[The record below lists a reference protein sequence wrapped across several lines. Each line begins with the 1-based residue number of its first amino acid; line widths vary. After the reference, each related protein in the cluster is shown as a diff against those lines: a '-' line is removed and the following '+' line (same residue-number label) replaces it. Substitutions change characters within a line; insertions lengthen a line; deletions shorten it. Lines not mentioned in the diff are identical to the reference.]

1 MKTQFPVTLKQ
12 FFMENLLAPS
22 KRHTND
28 ATSNNFVQA
37 IYSPEQLI
45 LQAKT
50 FALESHS
57 EHFYPD
63 GRPYFSHLESVSS
76 LAKQATIHDSS
87 LDEGTLLS
95 VSYLHDVIE
104 DTPVCYNQILT
115 HFGYEVADA
124 VASLTKN
131 KNLSKTEQI
140 QDSLNRILLTSKE
153 TQVVKLADRIAN
165 LSQTLL
171 LVDSKWT
178 PEYKEYYRE
187 ESTFINQK
195 LGNSSSLLSQKLSA
209 LISIYNR
216 I

>member
-1 MKTQFPVTLKQ
+1 
-12 FFMENLLAPS
+12 METNLFNS
-22 KRHTND
+22 
-28 ATSNNFVQA
+28 
-37 IYSPEQLI
+37 EQLI
-45 LQAKT
+45 FQART
-50 FALESHS
+50 FAFESHS

-63 GRPYFSHLESVSS
+63 GRPYFSHLESVSN
-76 LAKQATIHDSS
+76 LAKQATTQDSS

-95 VSYLHDVIE
+95 VSYLHDAIE
-104 DTPVCYNQILT
+104 DTPVCYNQIFT

-131 KNLSKTEQI
+131 KQLSKQLQI
-140 QDSLNRILLTSKE
+140 QDSLSRIVTTSKE
-153 TQVVKLADRIAN
+153 AQVVKLADRIAN

-171 LVDSKWT
+171 IDDSKWT

-187 ESTFINQK
+187 ESILINQK
-195 LGNSSSLLSQKLSA
+195 LGSSSPLLSQKLST